1 MIGAAC
7 KVIAAAEEEYYVFF
21 SFDYVCLD
29 VLVPTSGVGYHVIG
43 EEQYLYFGYQVFFF
57 YLVLWLFSIL
67 FFIYPI
73 LLRLYQVTNGGY
85 DNGVFTGADIFYL
98 HNMCGV
104 AFHTLP
110 FSGDSN
116 LGGFINTAEE

>member
-7 KVIAAAEEEYYVFF
+7 RVTAAAEEEYYVF

-43 EEQYLYFGYQVFFF
+43 EEQCFDLGYQVFFF

-67 FFIYPI
+67 FFIIPI
-73 LLRLYQVTNGGY
+73 LLRSYPVTNGGY
-85 DNGVFTGADIFYL
+85 DNGVFMGAGVLYL
-98 HNMCGV
+98 HKKCDFAYV
-104 AFHTLP
+104 TLP
-110 FSGDSN
+110 FQGDLN
-116 LGGFINTAEE
+116 IRRYIFTAKG